1 MSVQEM
7 YCKKWHKKV
16 AHTNS
21 DHVPDIRPG
30 EEKEQTACRLEM
42 KRIAVNFGL
51 NRNPKV
57 HYLWSTY
64 LFAVFLTG

>member
-1 MSVQEM
+1 
-7 YCKKWHKKV
+7 
-16 AHTNS
+16 
-21 DHVPDIRPG
+21 
-30 EEKEQTACRLEM
+30 M